1 MNTNPTSSPYRTEA
15 ERWKA
20 WQERDP
26 AAIGAFF
33 VAVKSTGIYCR
44 VGCPA
49 RGPKRENVRFFDT
62 PQAAEAAGYRAC
74 LRCKPKEIPGYI
86 AVVHKVKALL
96 EQAEKVP
103 TLEELGKAVGLSP
116 FHLQRLFKQET
127 GLSPKQYASALRL
140 GKFKEQVRM
149 KNSVTEAIY
158 DAGYGSSSNLYRQ
171 SNARLGMSPRVYRR
185 AGKGMKIRYAFA
197 DSLVGKL
204 VIGVTEKGICSL
216 LIGDS
221 EAELEAMLREEF
233 AEAEF
238 EPGTLAEYVQPVLN
252 YLTQQTPLKA
262 PLDLR
267 GTAFQLKV
275 WQALRQIPV
284 GQTRTYGEL
293 ARMVGDPSA
302 VRAVAGAIGANPISL
317 IVPCHR
323 VVGRDG
329 KLTGY
334 RWGVERKKKLLEQEK
349 TQGQPRLI

>member
-1 MNTNPTSSPYRTEA
+1 MSKNLFANPYRTEA
-15 ERWKA
+15 ERWRA

-26 AAIGAFF
+26 LAIGAFF
-33 VAVKSTGIYCR
+33 VAVKSTRIYCR

-49 RGPKRENVRFFDT
+49 RSPKRENVHFFDT

-74 LRCKPKEIPGYI
+74 LRCKPRETPGHI
-86 AVVHKVKALL
+86 AVVYKVKSLL
-96 EQAEKVP
+96 EQAEKSP
-103 TLEELGKAVGLSP
+103 TLQELGKAVGLSP

-127 GLSPKQYASALRL
+127 GLSPKQYATAWRL

-149 KNSVTEAIY
+149 KDSVTEAIY
-158 DAGYGSSSNLYRQ
+158 EAGYGSSSNLYRQ

-185 AGKGMKIRYAFA
+185 GGKGMRIRYAFA

-221 EAELEAMLREEF
+221 EAELEALLREEF
-233 AEAEF
+233 AEAEL
-238 EPGTLAEYVQPVLN
+238 ERGILAEYVQPVLD
-252 YLTQQTPLKA
+252 YLTQQTPLKT

-275 WQALRQIPV
+275 WQALRQIPA

-293 ARMVGDPSA
+293 ARMVGDPKA
-302 VRAVAGAIGANPISL
+302 VRAAAGACGANPVSL
-317 IVPCHR
+317 VVPCHR

-329 KLTGY
+329 KPTGY
-334 RWGVERKKKLLEQEK
+334 RWGVERKKKLLEHEK
-349 TQGQPRLI
+349 PQPILL